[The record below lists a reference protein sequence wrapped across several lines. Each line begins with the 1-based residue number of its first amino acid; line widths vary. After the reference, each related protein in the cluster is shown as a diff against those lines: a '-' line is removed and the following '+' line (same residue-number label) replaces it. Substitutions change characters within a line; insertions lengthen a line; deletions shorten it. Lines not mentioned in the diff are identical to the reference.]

1 MRPSLLRS
9 TVFALAST
17 WLAVGCARRSPAPA
31 PPPIV
36 AETIRTPDLPTPPAP
51 PAAARDL
58 ADVMTVELKLTPAQ
72 TTQVRQIL
80 ASTVADVNAAR
91 QQFPAKSAPL
101 TAALQRINTSSEGQL
116 RQALGAATYQE
127 FQQKKRQIQAQL
139 QQRQR

>member
-9 TVFALAST
+9 TILALAST
-17 WLAVGCARRSPAPA
+17 WLAVGCARHSPAPA

-36 AETIRTPDLPTPPAP
+36 VETVRTPDSPTP

-58 ADVMTVELKLTPAQ
+58 ADVMTAELKLTPTQ

-80 ASTVADVNAAR
+80 TSTVADVNAAR

-101 TAALQRINTSSEGQL
+101 TAALQRINANSEGQL

>member
-9 TVFALAST
+9 TVFALTST

-36 AETIRTPDLPTPPAP
+36 VETVRTPDSPTP

-58 ADVMTVELKLTPAQ
+58 ADVMTAELKLTPAQ

-101 TAALQRINTSSEGQL
+101 TAALQRINASSEGQL

-127 FQQKKRQIQAQL
+127 FQQKKRQIQAQV

>member
-1 MRPSLLRS
+1 MHSVRLSVLLALGLS
-9 TVFALAST
+9 ATSCSVFH
-17 WLAVGCARRSPAPA
+17 RREKPAP
-31 PPPIV
+31 IV
-36 AETIRTPDLPTPPAP
+36 ETVRTPDSPTPT
-51 PAAARDL
+51 AAARDL
-58 ADVMTVELKLTPAQ
+58 ADVMTAELKLTPAQ

-101 TAALQRINTSSEGQL
+101 TAALQRINASSEGQL

>member
-9 TVFALAST
+9 TVFALTST

-36 AETIRTPDLPTPPAP
+36 VETVRTPDSPTP

-58 ADVMTVELKLTPAQ
+58 ADVMTAELKLTPAQ

-127 FQQKKRQIQAQL
+127 FQQKKRQIQAQV

>member
-9 TVFALAST
+9 TILALVST
-17 WLAVGCARRSPAPA
+17 WLAVGCARRSPAPV

-36 AETIRTPDLPTPPAP
+36 VETIRTPDSPTP

-58 ADVMTVELKLTPAQ
+58 ADVMTAELKLTPAQ

>member
-1 MRPSLLRS
+1 MRPSLLRN
-9 TVFALAST
+9 TILALAGT

-36 AETIRTPDLPTPPAP
+36 VETIRTPDSPTP

-58 ADVMTVELKLTPAQ
+58 ADVMTSELKLTPAQ

-101 TAALQRINTSSEGQL
+101 TAALQRINASSEGQL

>member
-1 MRPSLLRS
+1 M
-9 TVFALAST
+9 
-17 WLAVGCARRSPAPA
+17 
-31 PPPIV
+31 
-36 AETIRTPDLPTPPAP
+36 
-51 PAAARDL
+51 
-58 ADVMTVELKLTPAQ
+58 
-72 TTQVRQIL
+72 
-80 ASTVADVNAAR
+80 ADVNAAR

>member
-9 TVFALAST
+9 TVFALTST

-36 AETIRTPDLPTPPAP
+36 VETVRTPDSPTP

-58 ADVMTVELKLTPAQ
+58 ADVMTAELKLTPAQ

-101 TAALQRINTSSEGQL
+101 TAALQRINASSEGQL